1 MKCEIIIH
9 HLIVTKVMEKQLQQ
23 QLQQMANL
31 QKQQVPPQA
40 NPQQNNQEI
49 EKLRKDLQASI
60 VEKDRFQ
67 AQLEMLV
74 QELEKSQV
82 TQ

>member
-1 MKCEIIIH
+1 
-9 HLIVTKVMEKQLQQ
+9 MEKQLQQ
-23 QLQQMANL
+23 QLQQMANM

-40 NPQQNNQEI
+40 NSQQNTQEMD
-49 EKLRKDLQASI
+49 KLRKDLQASI

-82 TQ
+82 VYFVYFFIFQFHY